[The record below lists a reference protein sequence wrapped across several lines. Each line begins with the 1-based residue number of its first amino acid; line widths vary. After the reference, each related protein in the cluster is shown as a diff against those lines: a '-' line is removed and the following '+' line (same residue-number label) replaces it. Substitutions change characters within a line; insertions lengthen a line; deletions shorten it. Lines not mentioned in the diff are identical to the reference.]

1 MHRSSWNRNSTN
13 FAFWAFCEVRIHGV
27 LGSWSDNRPY
37 GAWLCPDPGAR
48 LPAVVELLEA
58 VFLGVVQGL
67 TEFLPVSSSG
77 HLLLSQYFLGMDQE
91 RFGLSFDAAIHTGTL
106 LAAVLF
112 FRGDLLAMARAFL
125 GSLPHPDFADAQ
137 VRTAY
142 LILLATVP
150 GALIGFFFEDFFA
163 TEVRSPWVVVI
174 NLVFVGA
181 LFLVAEAVGRKTES
195 AIKLGPLGAFGIG
208 LAQAAALVPGVSR
221 SGATITC
228 GLFLGLRR
236 EEAARFSFLM
246 SVPVTAAAA
255 GLSLAE
261 AAGEGMDSHEAA
273 MFVVGS
279 VSSGVVGY
287 LAIRFLLGFLAN
299 HSLKVFAYYRFALA
313 AVVAV
318 VLLTS
323 AS

>member
-1 MHRSSWNRNSTN
+1 MGSKL
-13 FAFWAFCEVRIHGV
+13 CGV
-27 LGSWSDNRPY
+27 L
-37 GAWLCPDPGAR
+37 
-48 LPAVVELLEA
+48 ELIEA

-91 RFGLSFDAAIHTGTL
+91 RFGLPFDAAIHTGTV
-106 LAAVLF
+106 LAVVWFFQRDLF
-112 FRGDLLAMARAFL
+112 SMARAFL
-125 GSLPHPDFADAQ
+125 RSLPRPDFSDEQ
-137 VRTAY
+137 TRIAY
-142 LILLATVP
+142 LVLGATAP
-150 GALIGFFFEDFFA
+150 AALIGFFFEDFFA
-163 TEVRSPWVVVI
+163 TAVRSPWVVVF
-174 NLVFVGA
+174 NLVFVGL
-181 LFLVAEAVGRKTES
+181 LFLAAEALGPKTRDAS
-195 AIKLGPLGAFGIG
+195 KLGFLGAFSIG

-261 AAGEGMDSHEAA
+261 VVGEGMNGHEAV
-273 MFVVGS
+273 MFLAGS
-279 VSSGVVGY
+279 ISSAAVGY
-287 LAIRFLLGFLAN
+287 LAIKFLLRFLAN
-299 HSLKVFAYYRFALA
+299 HSLRIFAYYRFALA
-313 AVVAV
+313 VVVAV
-318 VLLTS
+318 VLLSS

>member
-1 MHRSSWNRNSTN
+1 VSQHSGGSPPFPFYLYRAALSSCFLAGAPGPSGSGSYAELRLY
-13 FAFWAFCEVRIHGV
+13 GV

-48 LPAVVELLEA
+48 LPAVLELLEA

-137 VRTAY
+137 VRMAY

-163 TEVRSPWVVVI
+163 KEVRSPWVVVI

-181 LFLVAEAVGRKTES
+181 LFLAAEAVGRKTES
-195 AIKLGPLGAFGIG
+195 AIKLGPLGPSGSDWRRRRPQYQG
-208 LAQAAALVPGVSR
+208 SR
-221 SGATITC
+221 ARG
-228 GLFLGLRR
+228 RR
-236 EEAARFSFLM
+236 S
-246 SVPVTAAAA
+246 PA
-255 GLSLAE
+255 GCFWA
-261 AAGEGMDSHEAA
+261 
-273 MFVVGS
+273 
-279 VSSGVVGY
+279 
-287 LAIRFLLGFLAN
+287 
-299 HSLKVFAYYRFALA
+299 
-313 AVVAV
+313 
-318 VLLTS
+318 
-323 AS
+323 